1 MVSYKG
7 VIFVTRLLK
16 LRQHQMSDS
25 FAALFEQ
32 SLNEIDMTLVLLLL
46 EQSSISMQIGSPCMP
61 VLNQRE

>member
-32 SLNEIDMTLVLLLL
+32 SLNEIDMTPGAIVT

-61 VLNQRE
+61 ALNQRE